1 MPWLFRRQR
10 KRRKLD
16 CLPWVNGRERGLN
29 AFEKCY
35 FSQNG
40 EDGIIAEI
48 FRRIGTTNRFSA
60 EIGVEDGRE
69 CNTALLLRDEGWSG
83 VLVEGDP
90 KRFERLRKRFRRY
103 RNVRPLQAYVDVE
116 NVAGIFAEGGVPE
129 RFDLLSV
136 DIDGNDWWILR
147 TLLGRYRPRVVIA
160 EINPFYPPPAR
171 WVMPYD
177 PAHRWDD
184 TTYFGASLSSMVDL
198 HREHGYALAAVDCNI
213 VNAFFVDREE
223 FSKLGLPEAVPEEVY
238 HFTPSFPG
246 RVYGYAGRKP

>member
-1 MPWLFRRQR
+1 MPRLFRPQR

-16 CLPWVNGRERGLN
+16 CLPWKSGREKGLN

-48 FRRIGTTNRFSA
+48 FRRIGTTDRYSV

-69 CNTALLLRDEGWSG
+69 CNTALLLHDEGWSG

-90 KRFERLRKRFRRY
+90 KRFKRLQRRFARHRG
-103 RNVRPLQAYVDVE
+103 VRALNAYVDVE
-116 NVAGIFAEGGVPE
+116 NVGALLADAGVPE
-129 RFDLLSV
+129 RFDLLSLDV
-136 DIDGNDWWILR
+136 DGNDWWLLR
-147 TLLGRYRPRVVIA
+147 ELLGRYRPRVVIA

-177 PAHRWDD
+177 AAHRWDD
-184 TTYFGASLSSMVDL
+184 TTYFGASLCSMTDL
-198 HREHGYALAAVDCNI
+198 HREHGYALAAIDCNV
-213 VNAFFVDREE
+213 VNAFFVVRDE
-223 FSKLGLPEAVPEEVY
+223 FSKLQLPEAVPEEVY

-246 RVYGYAGRKP
+246 RAFGYAGKKP

>member
-1 MPWLFRRQR
+1 MPRLFRRQR

-16 CLPWVNGRERGLN
+16 CIPGKTHPSSGLN
-29 AFEKCY
+29 AFERCY

-48 FRRIGTTNRFSA
+48 FRRIGTTNRFSV

-83 VLVEGDP
+83 VLVEGSP
-90 KRFERLRKRFRRY
+90 QRFERLRRRFSRFHGVHPI
-103 RNVRPLQAYVDVE
+103 NAYVDVE
-116 NVAGIFAEGGVPE
+116 NVAELLTQAGVPE

-136 DIDGNDWWILR
+136 DTDGNDWWLLR
-147 TLLGRYRPRVVIA
+147 ELLSRFRPRVVIA
-160 EINPFYPPPAR
+160 EVNPFYPPPAR

-184 TTYFGASLSSMVDL
+184 TTYFGASLCSMVDL
-198 HREHGYALAAVDCNI
+198 HHEHGYAFVALDCNI
-213 VNAFFVDREE
+213 TNAFFVDRDE
-223 FSKLGLPEAVPEEVY
+223 FPKIELPEAVPEEVY
-238 HFTPSFPG
+238 HFSPSFPG
-246 RVYGYAGRKP
+246 RKFGYTRS